1 MPNKDETKNI
11 IKMKNFA
18 GSNELISLL
27 GFGCWGIGKAMWIG
41 ADDNESRRALLK
53 AVDEG
58 INFFDTALVYGNG
71 HSEKLVGEVDKD
83 CGRQLFIA
91 SKIPS
96 KKREWPASSTSTLE
110 ESFPKKHIIKSTEES
125 LNNLK
130 RDHIDLMQFHVWNDK
145 WAGNDEWK
153 EAVEKLKKD
162 GKVRFWGISMNDNQP
177 LNGIEAGK
185 TGLIDSFQVIF
196 NIFEQKPAERLF
208 PFCLENNISIIARVP
223 FDEGALTGNVD
234 PSTEFPVGDFRNDY
248 FRGKRKVDVKL
259 RTDEIWNDVESEANS
274 LAEAA
279 LRFIISFDA
288 VTSVIPGMRKEKN
301 LLANIASVKKGKL
314 SAKLLEEL
322 KVHRWDKNFYE

>member
-1 MPNKDETKNI
+1 
-11 IKMKNFA
+11 MKNFA
-18 GSNELISLL
+18 RSNEQISLL
-27 GFGCWGIGKAMWIG
+27 GFGCWGIGKSMWIG
-41 ADDNESRRALLK
+41 ADDNESTKALLK

-71 HSEKLVGEVDKD
+71 HSEKLVGEAEKK
-83 CGRQLFIA
+83 CGKKLFIA

-96 KKREWPASSTSTLE
+96 KKNEWPASNSSKLE
-110 ESFPKKHIIKSTEES
+110 DSFPKNHIIKKTEES
-125 LNNLK
+125 LRNLK
-130 RDHIDLMQFHVWNDK
+130 RDYIDLMQFHVWNDK
-145 WAGNDEWK
+145 WASNDEWK

-185 TGLIDSFQVIF
+185 TGLIDCFQVIF

-208 PFCLENNISIIARVP
+208 PFCLENNISILARVP

-248 FRGKRKVDVKL
+248 FQGKRKVEVKL
-259 RTDEIWNDVESEANS
+259 RVDEIWKDVKSETES

-314 SAKLLEEL
+314 SPKLLEEI
-322 KVHRWDKNFYE
+322 KVHKWDKNFYE

>member
-1 MPNKDETKNI
+1 METR
-11 IKMKNFA
+11 NFA
-18 GSNELISLL
+18 KSEDRISRL

-41 ADDNESRRALLK
+41 ADDTESKRALHL
-53 AVDEG
+53 AVEEG

-71 HSEKLVGEVDKD
+71 HSEKLVGEIERE
-83 CGRQLFIA
+83 CGKKLFIA

-96 KKREWPASSTSTLE
+96 MKNEWPAARNSTLE
-110 ESFPKKHIIKSTEES
+110 ESYPANHIIKMTENS
-125 LNNLK
+125 LKNLK
-130 RDHIDLMQFHVWNDK
+130 RDYVDLMQFHVWNDR
-145 WAGNDEWK
+145 WANSDDWK
-153 EAVEKLKKD
+153 EAVQKLKAE
-162 GKVRFWGISMNDNQP
+162 GKVKYWGISINDHQP
-177 LNGIEAGK
+177 TNGIEAGK

-196 NIFEQKPAERLF
+196 NIFDQKPADRLF
-208 PFCLENNISIIARVP
+208 PFCKENNIAVIARVP

-259 RTDEIWNDVESEANS
+259 RVDEIWKDVSGETDS

-301 LLANIASVKKGKL
+301 LRANISSENKGKL
-314 SAKLLEEL
+314 SRKLLEEL
-322 KVHRWDKNFYE
+322 KVHRWEKNFYE